1 MQSWENQRY
10 CQCRKNPDVATTSS
24 QEPAGRTTVVIIRV
38 RVFFLSS
45 GIHATGVVL
54 AQVNP

>member
-54 AQVNP
+54 RR

>member
-24 QEPAGRTTVVIIRV
+24 QEPAGRTTVVIFRA
-38 RVFFLSS
+38 RGFFRSS

-54 AQVNP
+54 RR